1 MHRSLNSRP
10 LFAAVAAFFCLFL
23 AVPRHGWA
31 QG

>member
-1 MHRSLNSRP
+1 MKNARRVVHLTAAIF
-10 LFAAVAAFFCLFL
+10 LFILAL